1 MKKTACLAL
10 VLLFLCMGCAP
21 VNPTAGTTPGLSAT
35 PTASP
40 TAALP
45 SPSPT
50 PVTGSEQV
58 LPSEAYRYYVPEGN
72 YFYLSGS
79 LTVEELDA
87 LALTLRLGEWKSLA
101 VVLNAFGI
109 RMQDAAWNDIRKSDL
124 VRNYEYGDS
133 SECHIDTP
141 LYDDAHG
148 VAYINILTF
157 YHQDGT
163 RYLLLFQKTDSGDYS
178 ASSIIT
184 LREDYYGE
192 SPTFRFETLGA
203 KTYLI
208 WNGLTGHGTGFND
221 YSESWY
227 DISRGLRV
235 YSYSTDGYD
244 AEWNMDRFDTQT
256 WEDSVSYE
264 SVPLSDSGDYY
275 LNARTR
281 QTFYPTGAAEIVYEC
296 DYRICYDAKLDQFY
310 TAYDAL
316 LPLYEEAANS
326 PYEEIRAWAAR
337 RVAYID
343 ELREDDAN
351 PLPGEN
357 ARKVVTQAQS
367 QIEALPFYGRKLT
380 LDQLLAFCINLN
392 AAEAGGYAGM
402 ERLLFANGI
411 GVPYRE
417 EGDPLRQTFEGI
429 SDVSCSI
436 DMDTCKERVIFLH
449 MSFYQQ
455 GQRRGLTFVYRVSDE
470 TDKWG
475 LSTALCYPLTGE
487 YGMAEG
493 LYPGASLSYGL
504 KIPVGMANG
513 YPVYQSLIVPRLN
526 STSLS
531 FISDYYDVQGN
542 RHTLDFS
549 AKNYNAR
556 TGVAGRLHRT
566 LYKAGNSDGSQTLY
580 AEIYSDREWERGAL
594 FVDTSSYDG
603 IKEFFEWE
611 L

>member
-1 MKKTACLAL
+1 MKKFASLAL
-10 VLLFLCMGCAP
+10 VLLFLFAGCAP
-21 VNPTAGTTPGLSAT
+21 ANPSVSATPGATSA

-40 TAALP
+40 SAA

-50 PVTGSEQV
+50 PVTEGEQA
-58 LPSEAYRYYVPEGN
+58 LPSEAYRYYQPEGN
-72 YFYLSGS
+72 YFYLDGS
-79 LTVEELDA
+79 LTAQELDA

-101 VVLNAFGI
+101 VVLGAFGI

-133 SECHIDTP
+133 SECIINMP
-141 LYDDAHG
+141 SYDDAHG
-148 VAYINILTF
+148 VAYIDILTF

-163 RYLLLFQKTDSGDYS
+163 RYLLLFQKTESGDYS

-184 LREDYYGE
+184 LREDYYAE

-221 YSESWY
+221 YGESWY

-264 SVPLSDSGDYY
+264 SITLSDSGDYY
-275 LNARTR
+275 LNARTL

-296 DYRICYDAKLDQFY
+296 DYRIFYDAKLDQFY

-316 LPLYEEAANS
+316 LSLYEEAANS
-326 PYEEIRAWAAR
+326 PYEEIQTWAAR

-343 ELREDDAN
+343 ELRDDDAN
-351 PLPGEN
+351 PLPGESD
-357 ARKVVTQAQS
+357 RRVISQAQS
-367 QIEALPFYGRKLT
+367 QIGALPFYGRKLT
-380 LDQLLAFCINLN
+380 LDQLFAFCINLN

-402 ERLLFANGI
+402 EQLLFANGI
-411 GVPYRE
+411 GVSYGE

-455 GQRRGLTFVYRVSDE
+455 GQRRGLTFVYGISDE
-470 TDKWG
+470 ADKWG
-475 LSTALCYPLTGE
+475 LFAALSYPLAGE
-487 YGMAEG
+487 YGVTEG
-493 LYPGASLSYGL
+493 LYPGIPLGYGL
-504 KIPVGMANG
+504 KIPIGEANG
-513 YPVYQSLIVPRLN
+513 HPVYQSLILPRPY
-526 STSLS
+526 SAWLS
-531 FISDYYDVQGN
+531 FVSDYYDAQGN

-549 AKNYNAR
+549 AYDYSYR
-556 TGVAGRLHRT
+556 TGVVGRLYKT
-566 LYKAGNSDGSQTLY
+566 LYEAGNSYGSQTLY
-580 AEIYSDREWERGAL
+580 AEVYSDSDWERGAL
-594 FVDTSSYDG
+594 FADASAYDG

-611 L
+611 R